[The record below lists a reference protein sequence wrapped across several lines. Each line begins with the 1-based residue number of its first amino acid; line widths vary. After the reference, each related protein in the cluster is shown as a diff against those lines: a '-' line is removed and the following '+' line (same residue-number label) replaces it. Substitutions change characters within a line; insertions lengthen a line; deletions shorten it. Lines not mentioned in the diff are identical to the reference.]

1 MNMNDMVAAMMD
13 KDYTED
19 QIKSA
24 VDEAI
29 AKERIKRE
37 SEKTKAAKASEE
49 TTNKLRHDA
58 AIATAKYLH
67 AALPN
72 HFEDGEDSIKL
83 CEESLKETEDEFR
96 EKLEKFDKMLKDS
109 KAALE
114 SLKDFN
120 TSNDEDDDDILDYF
134 LKHLS

>member
-24 VDEAI
+24 VDAAI

-37 SEKTKAAKASEE
+37 SEKTKAAA
-49 TTNKLRHDA
+49 NVDKLRHDA
-58 AIATAKYLH
+58 AIATIKYLH

-72 HFEDGEDSIKL
+72 HFGDSEDSIKM
-83 CEESLKETEDEFR
+83 CEDSLKVTEDEFR
-96 EKLEKFDKMLKDS
+96 KQLEKS
-109 KAALE
+109 ALE
-114 SLKDFN
+114 SFKDL
-120 TSNDEDDDDILDYF
+120 TNDDDDDDILNDF
-134 LKHLS
+134 LRHLS

>member
-29 AKERIKRE
+29 AKERIKKE
-37 SEKTKAAKASEE
+37 SEKTKAAA
-49 TTNKLRHDA
+49 NVDKLRHDA

-72 HFEDGEDSIKL
+72 HFDDSEDSIKM
-83 CEESLKETEDEFR
+83 CEDSLKETEDEFR
-96 EKLEKFDKMLKDS
+96 KNLDKMDEIEENLRKLQDIS
-109 KAALE
+109 KFLNGE
-114 SLKDFN
+114 SN
-120 TSNDEDDDDILDYF
+120 DDDILDNF

>member
-24 VDEAI
+24 VDAAI

-37 SEKTKAAKASEE
+37 SEKTKAAA
-49 TTNKLRHDA
+49 NVDKLRHDA
-58 AIATAKYLH
+58 AIATTKYLH

-72 HFEDGEDSIKL
+72 HFGDSEDSIKM
-83 CEESLKETEDEFR
+83 CEDSLKVTEDEFR
-96 EKLEKFDKMLKDS
+96 KQLEKSDKVLNDL

-120 TSNDEDDDDILDYF
+120 VHDDDDDDILNDF
-134 LKHLS
+134 LRHLN

>member
-24 VDEAI
+24 VDAAI

-37 SEKTKAAKASEE
+37 SEKTKAA
-49 TTNKLRHDA
+49 TNVDKLRHDA
-58 AIATAKYLH
+58 AIAAAKYLH

-72 HFEDGEDSIKL
+72 YFDDSEDNIKL
-83 CEESLKETEDEFR
+83 YEESLREIEAEFKKSLDAVDEMVEDLH
-96 EKLEKFDKMLKDS
+96 KLRDIRKFLS
-109 KAALE
+109 GE
-114 SLKDFN
+114 SVDD
-120 TSNDEDDDDILDYF
+120 DENDDDILDNF
-134 LKHLS
+134 LRHLS

>member
-37 SEKTKAAKASEE
+37 SEKTKATA
-49 TTNKLRHDA
+49 NVDKLRHDA

-120 TSNDEDDDDILDYF
+120 TSNDEDDDILDYF
-134 LKHLS
+134 LRHLS